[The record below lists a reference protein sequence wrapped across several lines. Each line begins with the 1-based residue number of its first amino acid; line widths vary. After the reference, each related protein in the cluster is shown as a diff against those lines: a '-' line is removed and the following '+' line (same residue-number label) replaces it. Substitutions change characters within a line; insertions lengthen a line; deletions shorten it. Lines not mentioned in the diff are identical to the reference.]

1 MFISTLEDLVYKYQ
15 FDSFD
20 DSYVYVNYNFTY
32 STDNPTDTEAYDVD
46 VQSITA
52 GDSSTD
58 LQFIIDPK
66 VFDRIVDKIIDS
78 EQNHRANSLD
88 DDEEDDYYEQ

>member
-1 MFISTLEDLVYKYQ
+1 MYITTLEDLVYKYQ

-20 DSYVYVNYNFTY
+20 ESFVFVNYNFTY
-32 STDNPTDTEAYDVD
+32 NLDHPLSTEDYDID

-52 GDSSTD
+52 GDSGTD

-66 VFDRIVDKIIDS
+66 IFDKIVHRIIDTQQS
-78 EQNHRANSLD
+78 HFYMSG
-88 DDEEDDYYEQ
+88 DEDYYE